1 MDYLIF
7 YNTKRLDD
15 HLLNINLMTQYMI
28 EGYKLSRLFGLIQP
42 LFIFKKSGKIEK
54 NVKFR
59 RLFIMADEK
68 EKMLSSTINE
78 IEKRFGKGSIMKLG
92 DKRELLDTEVISSG
106 ILTLDIA
113 LGAGGYPRG
122 RIIELFGQEGSG
134 KSTIALEAVAEVQ
147 RQGGYAVYIDAEHSL
162 DPAYAEAI
170 GVNLAKL
177 YISQPD
183 HAEQALEIS
192 EALIRS
198 GAIDIIVIDSVAAL
212 VPRAEIEGE
221 IGEQF
226 MALQARLMSQTLRR
240 LNTAIS
246 KSKTV
251 AIFVNQVREKLG
263 VMFGNPE
270 VTPGGR
276 ALKFY
281 STVRIEIRKSDSIKE
296 GETILGTS
304 VKAKIVK
311 NKVAPPY
318 KEAYFDIIYGKGISK
333 IGCILDAAT
342 QYDIIKKSGTWY
354 TYKEERIA
362 QGRKNSIEFLET
374 KPELVKEI
382 EREVRKVAFPVEE
395 KVKNEPK

>member
-1 MDYLIF
+1 
-7 YNTKRLDD
+7 
-15 HLLNINLMTQYMI
+15 
-28 EGYKLSRLFGLIQP
+28 
-42 LFIFKKSGKIEK
+42 
-54 NVKFR
+54 
-59 RLFIMADEK
+59 MADEK
-68 EKMLSSTINE
+68 EKMLNSTINE

-92 DKRELLDTEVISSG
+92 EKRELLDTEVISSG

-147 RQGGYAVYIDAEHSL
+147 RQGGYAVYIDAEHAL
-162 DPAYAEAI
+162 DPSYAEAI
-170 GVNLAKL
+170 GVDLAKL

-212 VPRAEIEGE
+212 VPKAEIEGE
-221 IGEQF
+221 IGDQF

-251 AIFVNQVREKLG
+251 AIFVNQLREKVG

-296 GETILGTS
+296 GESILGTS

-333 IGCILDAAT
+333 TGCILDAAV

-374 KPELVKEI
+374 KPELLKEI
-382 EREVRKVAFPVEE
+382 EKEVRKVAFPKEE
-395 KVKNEPK
+395 NIKSEAKEN

>member
-1 MDYLIF
+1 
-7 YNTKRLDD
+7 
-15 HLLNINLMTQYMI
+15 
-28 EGYKLSRLFGLIQP
+28 
-42 LFIFKKSGKIEK
+42 
-54 NVKFR
+54 
-59 RLFIMADEK
+59 MADEK
-68 EKMLSSTINE
+68 EKMLNSTINE

-113 LGAGGYPRG
+113 LGVGGYPRG

-134 KSTIALEAVAEVQ
+134 KSTISLEAVAEVQ
-147 RQGGYAVYIDAEHSL
+147 RNGGYAVYIDAEHAL
-162 DPAYAEAI
+162 DPSYAEAI
-170 GVNLAKL
+170 GVNLSKL

-212 VPRAEIEGE
+212 VPKAEIEGE
-221 IGEQF
+221 IGDQF

-240 LNTAIS
+240 LNSSIS

-251 AIFVNQVREKLG
+251 AIFVNQVREKVG

-281 STVRIEIRKSDSIKE
+281 STIRIEIRKSDTIKE
-296 GETILGTS
+296 GDNILGTS

-333 IGCILDAAT
+333 IGCILDAAV

-354 TYKEERIA
+354 TYKDERIA
-362 QGRKNSIEFLET
+362 QGRKNTIEFFDS

-382 EREVRKVAFPVEE
+382 LKEVRKVAFPGEE
-395 KVKNEPK
+395 NIKSEPK

>member
-1 MDYLIF
+1 
-7 YNTKRLDD
+7 
-15 HLLNINLMTQYMI
+15 
-28 EGYKLSRLFGLIQP
+28 
-42 LFIFKKSGKIEK
+42 
-54 NVKFR
+54 
-59 RLFIMADEK
+59 MADEK
-68 EKMLSSTINE
+68 EKMLNSTINE

-92 DKRELLDTEVISSG
+92 DKRELLDTEVMSSG

-113 LGAGGYPRG
+113 LGVGGYPRG

-147 RQGGYAVYIDAEHSL
+147 RNGGYAVYIDAEHAL
-162 DPAYAEAI
+162 DPSYAEAI
-170 GVNLAKL
+170 GVNLSKL

-212 VPRAEIEGE
+212 VPKAEIEGE
-221 IGEQF
+221 IGDQF

-240 LNTAIS
+240 LNSSIS

-251 AIFVNQVREKLG
+251 AIFVNQVREKVG

-281 STVRIEIRKSDSIKE
+281 STIRIEIRKSDTIKE
-296 GETILGTS
+296 GENILGTS

-333 IGCILDAAT
+333 IGCILDAAV
-342 QYDIIKKSGTWY
+342 QYDIIKKTGTWY
-354 TYKEERIA
+354 TYKDERIA
-362 QGRKNSIEFLET
+362 QGRKNTIEFFES

-382 EREVRKVAFPVEE
+382 LKEVRKVAFPGEE
-395 KVKNEPK
+395 NIKSEPK

>member
-1 MDYLIF
+1 
-7 YNTKRLDD
+7 
-15 HLLNINLMTQYMI
+15 
-28 EGYKLSRLFGLIQP
+28 
-42 LFIFKKSGKIEK
+42 
-54 NVKFR
+54 
-59 RLFIMADEK
+59 MADEK
-68 EKMLSSTINE
+68 EKMLNSTINE

-113 LGAGGYPRG
+113 LGVGGYPRG

-147 RQGGYAVYIDAEHSL
+147 RNGGYAVYIDAEHAL
-162 DPAYAEAI
+162 DPSYTEAI
-170 GVNLAKL
+170 GVNLSKL

-212 VPRAEIEGE
+212 VPKAEIEGE
-221 IGEQF
+221 IGDQF

-240 LNTAIS
+240 LNSSIS

-251 AIFVNQVREKLG
+251 AIFVNQVREKVG

-281 STVRIEIRKSDSIKE
+281 STIRIEIRKSDTIKE
-296 GETILGTS
+296 GDNILGTS

-333 IGCILDAAT
+333 IGCILDAAV

-354 TYKEERIA
+354 TYKDERIA
-362 QGRKNSIEFLET
+362 QGRKNTIEFFET

-382 EREVRKVAFPVEE
+382 LKEVRKVAFPGEE
-395 KVKNEPK
+395 NIKSEPK

>member
-1 MDYLIF
+1 
-7 YNTKRLDD
+7 
-15 HLLNINLMTQYMI
+15 
-28 EGYKLSRLFGLIQP
+28 
-42 LFIFKKSGKIEK
+42 
-54 NVKFR
+54 
-59 RLFIMADEK
+59 MADEK
-68 EKMLSSTINE
+68 EKMLNSTINE

-113 LGAGGYPRG
+113 LGVGGYPRG

-147 RQGGYAVYIDAEHSL
+147 RNGGYAVYIDAEHAL
-162 DPAYAEAI
+162 DPSYAEAI
-170 GVNLAKL
+170 GVNLSKL

-212 VPRAEIEGE
+212 VPKAEIEGE
-221 IGEQF
+221 IGDQF

-240 LNTAIS
+240 LNSSIS

-251 AIFVNQVREKLG
+251 AIFVNQVREKVG

-281 STVRIEIRKSDSIKE
+281 STIRIEIRKSDTIKE
-296 GETILGTS
+296 GDNIVGTS

-333 IGCILDAAT
+333 IGCILDAAV

-354 TYKEERIA
+354 TYKDERIA
-362 QGRKNSIEFLET
+362 QGRKNTLEFFET

-382 EREVRKVAFPVEE
+382 LKEVRKVAFPGEE
-395 KVKNEPK
+395 NIKSEPK

>member
-1 MDYLIF
+1 
-7 YNTKRLDD
+7 
-15 HLLNINLMTQYMI
+15 
-28 EGYKLSRLFGLIQP
+28 
-42 LFIFKKSGKIEK
+42 
-54 NVKFR
+54 
-59 RLFIMADEK
+59 MADEK
-68 EKMLSSTINE
+68 EKMLNSTINE

-113 LGAGGYPRG
+113 LGVGGYPRG

-134 KSTIALEAVAEVQ
+134 KSTISLEAVAEVQ
-147 RQGGYAVYIDAEHSL
+147 RNGGYAVYIDAEHAL
-162 DPAYAEAI
+162 DPSYAEAI
-170 GVNLAKL
+170 GVNLSKL

-212 VPRAEIEGE
+212 VPKAEIEGD
-221 IGEQF
+221 IGDQF

-240 LNTAIS
+240 LNSSIS

-251 AIFVNQVREKLG
+251 AIFVNQVREKVG

-281 STVRIEIRKSDSIKE
+281 STIRIEIRKSDTIKE
-296 GETILGTS
+296 GDKILGTS

-333 IGCILDAAT
+333 IGCILDAAV

-354 TYKEERIA
+354 TYKDERIA
-362 QGRKNSIEFLET
+362 QGRKNTIEFFDS

-382 EREVRKVAFPVEE
+382 LKEVRKVAFPGEE
-395 KVKNEPK
+395 NIKSEPK

>member
-1 MDYLIF
+1 
-7 YNTKRLDD
+7 
-15 HLLNINLMTQYMI
+15 
-28 EGYKLSRLFGLIQP
+28 
-42 LFIFKKSGKIEK
+42 
-54 NVKFR
+54 
-59 RLFIMADEK
+59 MADEK
-68 EKMLSSTINE
+68 EKMLNSTINE

-113 LGAGGYPRG
+113 LGVGGYPRG

-147 RQGGYAVYIDAEHSL
+147 RNGGYAVYIDAEHAL
-162 DPAYAEAI
+162 DPSYAEAI
-170 GVNLAKL
+170 GVNLSKL

-212 VPRAEIEGE
+212 VPKAEIEGE
-221 IGEQF
+221 IGDQF

-240 LNTAIS
+240 LNSSIS

-251 AIFVNQVREKLG
+251 AIFVNQVREKVG

-281 STVRIEIRKSDSIKE
+281 STIRIEIRKSDTIKE
-296 GETILGTS
+296 GDNILGTS

-333 IGCILDAAT
+333 IGCILDAAV

-354 TYKEERIA
+354 TYKDERIA
-362 QGRKNSIEFLET
+362 QGRKNTLEFFET

-382 EREVRKVAFPVEE
+382 FKEVRKVAFPGEE
-395 KVKNEPK
+395 NIKSEPK